1 LAFFWGGAFSLD
13 TLYTFFLWIPG
24 NLLGIPFF
32 LSIRIFYIYLIKI
45 KHMTSLIFTLYLISG
60 ALSRGTSF
68 LHNLLNKK
76 GGATLHGLIHSLS
89 LLTIILM
96 DPPSLWMPG
105 ILALLYLDV
114 VIRLIIPFLQK
125 VGIFPVSQRWLSIAY
140 CFAYVISLFFIGV
153 VQVGLIKLDAL

>member
-1 LAFFWGGAFSLD
+1 
-13 TLYTFFLWIPG
+13 
-24 NLLGIPFF
+24 
-32 LSIRIFYIYLIKI
+32 
-45 KHMTSLIFTLYLISG
+45 MTALIFTLYLISG

-68 LHNLLNKK
+68 LHNLLLNKK

-105 ILALLYLDV
+105 ILTLLYLDV
-114 VIRLIIPFLQK
+114 AFLLVSMVTIR
-125 VGIFPVSQRWLSIAY
+125 IFPVSQRWLSIAY
-140 CFAYVISLFFIGV
+140 CFVYVISLFFIGA

>member
-1 LAFFWGGAFSLD
+1 VRGFWGD
-13 TLYTFFLWIPG
+13 VVYLWGI
-24 NLLGIPFF
+24 LGIPFF
-32 LSIRIFYIYLIKI
+32 LSIRFFYIYLIKI
-45 KHMTSLIFTLYLISG
+45 KHMTALIFTLYLISG

-105 ILALLYLDV
+105 ILTLLYLDV
-114 VIRLIIPFLQK
+114 AFLLVSMVTIR
-125 VGIFPVSQRWLSIAY
+125 IFPVSQRWLSIAY
-140 CFAYVISLFFIGV
+140 CFAYVISLFFIGA